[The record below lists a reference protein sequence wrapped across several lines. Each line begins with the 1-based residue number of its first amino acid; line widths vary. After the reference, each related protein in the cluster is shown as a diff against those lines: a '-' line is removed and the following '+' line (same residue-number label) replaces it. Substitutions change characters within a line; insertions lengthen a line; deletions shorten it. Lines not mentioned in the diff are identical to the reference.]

1 MDDRRSLRRT
11 QVRKNVRILVNR
23 SSIPCTIIDLTNRG
37 ACISFA
43 TEREIPDHFEL
54 TFGTGQARRA
64 CRVTWRA
71 DNLVGVVFEP
81 AT

>member
-43 TEREIPDHFEL
+43 TEREIPDRFEL

-64 CRVTWRA
+64 CRVTWRV
-71 DNLVGVVFEP
+71 DNHVGVAFEP
-81 AT
+81 TT